1 MASVSFEKLKTPQE
15 VKAMLRHCDK
25 EERKKTKTHSNTD
38 INLEATASNRQYPR
52 DYKTTCKRYDDRIA
66 YLDSLKEANKRKDRV
81 TCFGLNVPIPQ
92 GLKENQEIEWFR
104 KVRDIINIQYGSD
117 NVLQC
122 YIHRDEKHAYK
133 NAETGKDCESRT
145 HGHFYVIPEH
155 NEKLNGKWFSSRA
168 NINKLNNAIQDMTQS
183 DYGLKFMN
191 GTKRKSKKTVE
202 QLKNESEYLA
212 VQEQLEKE
220 RKEIAYQ
227 KWDLDDRETH
237 LKVLESILQDKL
249 KKIAEYEEKS
259 LKLASE
265 ASKMYKEAQEF
276 YLQEQAWMGTQQKQ
290 HIKERYLKA
299 ERHKDIL
306 RKIPTE
312 FMEMESSDTLQQQTD
327 VSHTF

>member
-15 VKAMLRHCDK
+15 VKAMFRHCDK
-25 EERKKTKTHSNTD
+25 EERKKTKLHSNTD
-38 INLEATASNRQYPR
+38 INLQATASNKQYNR

-66 YLDSLKEANKRKDRV
+66 YLDSLKNANKRKDRV
-81 TCFGLNVPIPQ
+81 TCFGLNIPVPQ
-92 GLKENQEIEWFR
+92 GLQENQEIEWFE
-104 KVRDIINIQYGSD
+104 KVRDIINAQYGAD

-133 NAETGKDCESRT
+133 NAETGQDCESRT

-155 NEKLNGKWFSSRA
+155 NGKLNGKWFSGRA

-202 QLKNESEYLA
+202 QLKNESEYRA
-212 VQEQLEKE
+212 VREQLEKE

-227 KWDLDDRETH
+227 KRDLDSRKAH
-237 LKVLESILQDKL
+237 LKAQESILQDKL
-249 KKIAEYEEKS
+249 KEITEREEKS

-265 ASKMYKEAQEF
+265 AVEFYKDAQAF

-299 ERHKDIL
+299 EHHKRIL
-306 RKIPTE
+306 QKIPTE
-312 FMEMESSDTLQQQTD
+312 FMEMEASDNPQLE
-327 VSHTF
+327 SISL

>member
-1 MASVSFEKLKTPQE
+1 
-15 VKAMLRHCDK
+15 
-25 EERKKTKTHSNTD
+25 
-38 INLEATASNRQYPR
+38 
-52 DYKTTCKRYDDRIA
+52 
-66 YLDSLKEANKRKDRV
+66 
-81 TCFGLNVPIPQ
+81 
-92 GLKENQEIEWFR
+92 
-104 KVRDIINIQYGSD
+104 
-117 NVLQC
+117 
-122 YIHRDEKHAYK
+122 
-133 NAETGKDCESRT
+133 
-145 HGHFYVIPEH
+145 
-155 NEKLNGKWFSSRA
+155 
-168 NINKLNNAIQDMTQS
+168 
-183 DYGLKFMN
+183 MN